1 MAGGKG
7 NHFEKPEYY
16 LNKSIISKMS
26 YQELIE
32 VYNNY
37 RRIVK
42 RILKNRKDFDGL
54 NAVYYKRALE
64 RLYPPAVK
72 IRGREFLEKYTYNAM
87 LFLHMSR
94 GDAHGYKDEV

>member
-16 LNKSIISKMS
+16 LNKTVIASMEYS
-26 YQELIE
+26 ELIE
-32 VYNNY
+32 VYNHY

-42 RILKNRKDFDGL
+42 RILKNRRDFDGL
-54 NAVYYKRALE
+54 KVVNYKKAIE
-64 RLYPPAVK
+64 RLYPPVVK
-72 IRGREFLEKYTYNAM
+72 VRGREFLDKYMYNVA
-87 LFLHMSR
+87 LFLTLSR

>member
-16 LNKSIISKMS
+16 LNKSVIASMDYS
-26 YQELIE
+26 ALIE
-32 VYNNY
+32 LYNHY
-37 RRIVK
+37 RKVVK
-42 RILKNRKDFDGL
+42 RILKNRRDFDSL
-54 NAVYYKRALE
+54 KVVNYKRALE

-72 IRGREFLEKYTYNAM
+72 IRGREFLEKYTYNVM
-87 LFLHMSR
+87 LFLKLSR

>member
-1 MAGGKG
+1 MDYAA
-7 NHFEKPEYY
+7 
-16 LNKSIISKMS
+16 
-26 YQELIE
+26 LIE
-32 VYNNY
+32 VYNHY
-37 RRIVK
+37 RKIVK

-54 NAVYYKRALE
+54 NVVHYKRALE

-72 IRGREFLEKYTYNAM
+72 IRAREFLEKYTYNAM

>member
-1 MAGGKG
+1 
-7 NHFEKPEYY
+7 
-16 LNKSIISKMS
+16 MS

-54 NAVYYKRALE
+54 NQVYYKRAIE

-72 IRGREFLEKYTYNAM
+72 IRGREFLEKYTYNEM

>member
-1 MAGGKG
+1 MVRREG

-16 LNKSIISKMS
+16 LSKTVISKMS
-26 YQELIE
+26 YQELIA
-32 VYNNY
+32 VYNYY
-37 RRIVK
+37 RKVVK

-54 NAVYYKRALE
+54 NAVCYKRALE

>member
-16 LNKSIISKMS
+16 LKKTVIASMDYS
-26 YQELIE
+26 ELIE
-32 VYNNY
+32 VYNHY

-42 RILKNRKDFDGL
+42 RILKNRRDFDGL
-54 NAVYYKRALE
+54 KVINYKKAIE
-64 RLYPPAVK
+64 RLYPPVVK
-72 IRGREFLEKYTYNAM
+72 VRGREFLDKYMYNVA
-87 LFLHMSR
+87 LFLTLSR

>member
-16 LNKSIISKMS
+16 LNKSVIADLEYSA
-26 YQELIE
+26 LIE
-32 VYNNY
+32 VYNYY
-37 RRIVK
+37 RKVVK

-72 IRGREFLEKYTYNAM
+72 IRGREFLEKYTYNEM

>member
-16 LNKSIISKMS
+16 LNKSVIAS
-26 YQELIE
+26 
-32 VYNNY
+32 
-37 RRIVK
+37 
-42 RILKNRKDFDGL
+42 
-54 NAVYYKRALE
+54 LE
-64 RLYPPAVK
+64 YSAVK